1 MKKYLML
8 FFVLN
13 TYWSFSQ
20 KIKSVGFDIGSNIS
34 PLLSGFQGFSGSI
47 LMQVSDSTNKNKTV
61 EYIVGFA
68 SFDKTK
74 KDLFQGNKG
83 FFLAIGKVN
92 KKNFGWHGIIS
103 IYEVHNVLNS
113 FDYDFNV
120 AYQND
125 FGKEGLISIG
135 ADFFYEVPIKL
146 SEKVQTNL
154 RMSLSASIGAKTGS
168 AEYTF
173 YAPGLNQLTPRIIL
187 PNFGFGLSM
196 PLLLNLK

>member
-1 MKKYLML
+1 MKRYLIL
-8 FFVLN
+8 FFLLN

-20 KIKSVGFDIGSNIS
+20 KIKSVGLDIGSNIS
-34 PLLSGFQGFSGSI
+34 PILSGFQGFSGSI
-47 LMQVSDSTNKNKTV
+47 LMQVSDSTDKSKTV
-61 EYIVGFA
+61 EYTVGFA
-68 SFDKTK
+68 SFNKTK

-83 FFLAIGKVN
+83 FFVAIGKVG

-103 IYEVHNVLNS
+103 IYEVHNILNLY
-113 FDYDFNV
+113 DYDFDI

-125 FGKEGLISIG
+125 FGKEGLLSVG
-135 ADFFYEVPIKL
+135 ADFFYEVPIKF

-154 RMSLSASIGAKTGS
+154 RMSLSASIGAKTGN

-187 PNFGFGLSM
+187 PNFGFGISM
-196 PLLLNLK
+196 PLFVNLK